1 MTKTLIEA
9 LEALHRKHTL
19 SSNEIWDDDV
29 SIPWIDIRAIIEQY
43 KTEGAEP
50 DAWTWERATEIS
62 ELPGKERYSGFE
74 RVHSRNKPNIPE
86 GDKSRRN
93 LRPLYFH
100 PSPAIVGELVKALE
114 KLTAVCRRQ
123 FDTKR
128 VKDGVV
134 LHEAEALL
142 ARAKAMTE

>member
-1 MTKTLIEA
+1 MTQTLIEK
-9 LEALHRKHTL
+9 LEALPRYDNAL
-19 SSNEIWDDDV
+19 ERIDDGEYV
-29 SIPWIDIRAIIEQY
+29 EYKRVRAIIEQY
-43 KTEGAEP
+43 KTEGTEP

-62 ELPGKERYSGFE
+62 ELPGKEKYGGFE

-100 PSPAIVGELVKALE
+100 PSPAIIAELVKALE
-114 KLTAVCRRQ
+114 EVVQGIGRNSE
-123 FDTKR
+123 DYM
-128 VKDGVV
+128 DWPGVRS
-134 LHEAEALL
+134 AYALI